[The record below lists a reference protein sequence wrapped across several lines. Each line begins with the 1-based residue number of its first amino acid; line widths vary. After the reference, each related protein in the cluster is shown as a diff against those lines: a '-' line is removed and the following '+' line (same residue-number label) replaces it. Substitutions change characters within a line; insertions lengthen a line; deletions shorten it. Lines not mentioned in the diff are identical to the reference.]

1 MDTLLSIMG
10 GLVLVYCL
18 VYFNDQSV
26 SNPAGRM
33 IDMDEG
39 SAGPDGEIDLMLG
52 LPPVAES
59 IGGHAEG

>member
-1 MDTLLSIMG
+1 MDTVLSIMG

-26 SNPAGRM
+26 LDPAGRM

-39 SAGPDGEIDLMLG
+39 STVTDGEVDLVLG
-52 LPPVAES
+52 LPSV
-59 IGGHAEG
+59 EGAAGTADG